1 MEEVYKNIDGYDG
14 FYQVSN
20 LGNVKSLKGKTER
33 LLKQYKDKNGYLH
46 VSLSK
51 NSNLQTFQVHRLVC
65 LHFIENNEDLVVNH
79 KDGNKSN
86 NILENLELVTQK
98 ENIKHSFVEL
108 GRNGTMLGRTGKNH
122 GASKQVAQIKND
134 IILNTFENTV
144 IAAQETNSNQS
155 CISRVCNG
163 ERKTHNGFNW
173 KYI

>member
-20 LGNVKSLKGKTER
+20 LGNVKSLKGKTEI
-33 LLKQYKDKNGYLH
+33 LLKQYKDKNGYLY

-86 NILENLELVTQK
+86 NILENLL
-98 ENIKHSFVEL
+98 L
-108 GRNGTMLGRTGKNH
+108 
-122 GASKQVAQIKND
+122 
-134 IILNTFENTV
+134 
-144 IAAQETNSNQS
+144 
-155 CISRVCNG
+155 CNG
-163 ERKTHNGFNW
+163 RSM
-173 KYI
+173 